1 MFYYI
6 CCLNSVS
13 KLEFDK
19 EIYQA
24 FPIERDGKAR
34 NSKITTELQILP
46 ESQQIV
52 KKNGNLLPIYL

>member
-1 MFYYI
+1 M
-6 CCLNSVS
+6 LSNPVS

-34 NSKITTELQILP
+34 NSKITTELRILP
-46 ESQQIV
+46 ESQRIV
-52 KKNGNLLPIYL
+52 KKNGNLLLIYL